1 MDAKIRVFDLPI
13 VSKAIAL
20 VQRLFHPAESAD
32 YQEWRQG
39 FMRDRLHLSLWIII
53 LYFLTT
59 SASTVYV
66 FFINSTQFNKDI
78 FKLSKDPTLADRFR
92 SVVTVHSLLFA
103 ILLVS
108 FLFLL
113 KTKWGKRHLALLFL
127 GISWS
132 MTLSDQ
138 IVGTFF
144 GIPLPP
150 NWTLEFLG
158 QAILIP
164 VCWRLHLLSQL
175 VPIAYYACVYPLLGV
190 TKIGERSIY
199 DLYAIGG
206 ILNLFWVGLIC
217 DLAVY
222 MYEKLQRAEF
232 ESRRG
237 LRVFLHSVSHDL
249 RSPVIG
255 TSIVLQSL
263 LKKPEQKLVVDRS
276 VLERLLQGSDRQM
289 NLINSLLEA
298 HATEVQGITL
308 NCEPLRLDKLVE
320 AVLSDLAPVLNKN
333 QVILNNRIGAD
344 LPLINGDATQLWRA
358 FTNLISNAMKHN
370 PHGITLTLDAEI
382 VEENQNRKQARHPK
396 MIRCTVADNG
406 IGISPA
412 QCDRLFELYAK
423 GDRARYMPGLGLG
436 LYLCKQ
442 IITAHGGKIGVISS
456 PNAGSTFWFTL
467 PLAPN

>member
-1 MDAKIRVFDLPI
+1 MDAKTRGIVRSRCRMLFDLPI
-13 VSKAIAL
+13 ASKAVAL
-20 VQRLFHPAESAD
+20 VRRLFHPAESAD

-53 LYFLTT
+53 LYFLT
-59 SASTVYV
+59 STANTIYV

-78 FKLSKDPTLADRFR
+78 AKLYKDPTLADRFR
-92 SVVTVHSLLFA
+92 SVVTVHSLVFL
-103 ILLVS
+103 ILIVS

-113 KTKWGKRHLALLFL
+113 KTKWGQRHLALLFL

-132 MTLSDQ
+132 MTLSDH
-138 IVGTFF
+138 IVATFF
-144 GIPLPP
+144 NIPLPP

-175 VPIAYYACVYPLLGV
+175 VPIAYYACIYPLLGI
-190 TKIGERSIY
+190 TKIGERAIY
-199 DLYAIGG
+199 DSYTLG
-206 ILNLFWVGLIC
+206 IIINLFWVCLIC

-249 RSPVIG
+249 RTPVIG

-263 LKKPEQKLVVDRS
+263 LKKPEQKLLVDRS

-298 HATEVQGITL
+298 HASEVQGITL
-308 NCEPLRLDKLVE
+308 NCEPLHLDKLVE

-333 QVILNNRIGAD
+333 QVILTNRIGAD
-344 LPLINGDATQLWRA
+344 LPLINGDKTQLWRV
-358 FTNLISNAMKHN
+358 FTNLISNAIKHN
-370 PHGITLTLDAEI
+370 PHGITLTLDAESD
-382 VEENQNRKQARHPK
+382 NHK

-406 IGISPA
+406 IGISRG
-412 QCDRLFELYAK
+412 QSQRLFELYAK

-456 PNAGSTFWFTL
+456 PNAGATFWFTL